1 MYIVRWYWIRACPMM
16 CAWWCN
22 SFFYRSEFLNK
33 KIKRGQIDIIIKE
46 REGGQKWRQ
55 SWQQKE
61 NDGALMTSQLLKV
74 RGRVWTLRNGRG
86 PCVSQT
92 LEVIR
97 LIWPITWNDSSCC
110 YFAPCFCEHTPSC
123 NPDDL
128 GQDKTKIFGSNDLNI
143 TKMFIFWSTELRLLR
158 CSTKQKKNYKKWR
171 D

>member
-1 MYIVRWYWIRACPMM
+1 MIGSGLPNDTSVI
-16 CAWWCN
+16 
-22 SFFYRSEFLNK
+22 FFMDQNTVFNK
-33 KIKRGQIDIIIKE
+33 KGQIDIIRRPKMKTKLATE
-46 REGGQKWRQ
+46 REW
-55 SWQQKE
+55 WCA
-61 NDGALMTSQLLKV
+61 NDLPITQGPRTCLDS
-74 RGRVWTLRNGRG
+74 GNGRQ

-92 LEVIR
+92 PKVIR

-143 TKMFIFWSTELRLLR
+143 TKMFIFWSTELRILR
-158 CSTKQKKNYKKWR
+158 CSTKQKNYKKWR